1 MCYFL
6 KEVYY
11 GICASLRINKVHT
24 KFYKLPKS
32 GVNRPNSK
40 QDTAIWKCHN
50 LHWRNVWP
58 SGRCTHVGRQ
68 NSNASSLVWQNNKER
83 ALHGNR
89 NDSGVLSINNLC
101 LLNDVAKIDSG
112 SRYWGL
118 SAGKFSLKSKQFFL
132 LTQCLS
138 VRKLRPHAGPRKQAW
153 ASVGAAKSAYRFVGL
168 QRLKCQLKLKL
179 WARAHQQFQ
188 LSLKS
193 RNGDCPSFSILK
205 N

>member
-1 MCYFL
+1 MRFSAIIHPYFYPQKNL
-6 KEVYY
+6 HRHCFRFPLGHLHVPEEIANNDNEKFGGVKEVYY

-40 QDTAIWKCHN
+40 QDTAIWKCHH

-68 NSNASSLVWQNNKER
+68 NSNASPLVWQNNKEL

-101 LLNDVAKIDSG
+101 LLNDGAKIDSG

-118 SAGKFSLKSKQFFL
+118 SAEKFSLKTKQFFL
-132 LTQCLS
+132 LT
-138 VRKLRPHAGPRKQAW
+138 
-153 ASVGAAKSAYRFVGL
+153 
-168 QRLKCQLKLKL
+168 
-179 WARAHQQFQ
+179 
-188 LSLKS
+188 
-193 RNGDCPSFSILK
+193 
-205 N
+205 